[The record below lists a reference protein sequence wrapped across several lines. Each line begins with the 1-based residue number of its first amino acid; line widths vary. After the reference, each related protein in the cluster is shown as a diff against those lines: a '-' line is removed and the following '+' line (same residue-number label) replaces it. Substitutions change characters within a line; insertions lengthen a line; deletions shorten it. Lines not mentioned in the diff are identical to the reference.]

1 MSSWFRSRR
10 GSRACTCGHEVAAH
24 EHYRRGTDCA
34 LCDCMKFRAGAAAG
48 PQETVDTVDEVP
60 EFRRELVR
68 VI

>member
-1 MSSWFRSRR
+1 MPSWFRSRR
-10 GSRACTCGHEVAAH
+10 GSRACTCGHEVSAH

-34 LCDCMKFRAGAAAG
+34 LCGCTRFRAGASTG
-48 PQETVDTVDEVP
+48 PSETADSSDDVA